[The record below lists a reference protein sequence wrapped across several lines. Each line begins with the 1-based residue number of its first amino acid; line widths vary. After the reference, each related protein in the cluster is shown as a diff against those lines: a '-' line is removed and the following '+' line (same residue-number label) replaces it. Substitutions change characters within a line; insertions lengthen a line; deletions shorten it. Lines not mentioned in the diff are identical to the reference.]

1 MPIRLDKK
9 TKENF
14 RVDLMRA
21 IKLQVQL
28 FDALGT
34 IEAGTGI
41 LSNLDAIVQEEA
53 GAFDKVEE
61 VKFTE
66 RDINAIL
73 YRLERDGKPC
83 NHRNT
88 HRSKIG

>member
-1 MPIRLDKK
+1 MAIRLDKK

-14 RVDLMRA
+14 RVDLIRA
-21 IKLQVQL
+21 IRLQVQL

-41 LSNLDAIVQEEA
+41 LRNLDAIVQEEA

-66 RDINAIL
+66 KDINAIL

-83 NHRNT
+83 NHNT
-88 HRSKIG
+88 HR